1 MTSRPNRPLS
11 PHLGIYTWGPH
22 MLVSILHRLTG
33 AALTVGGLAILTWWL
48 LALAG
53 NKDGYE
59 TFAFAASHP
68 VGLVFLFGLVWAFWQ
83 HLFSGLRH
91 LVLDIGAGYELTTNK
106 FWAVMTM
113 VAAVVMTIVTFFLF
127 TGGVQ

>member
-1 MTSRPNRPLS
+1 MTSRPDRPLS

-22 MLVSILHRLTG
+22 MLVSILHRITG
-33 AALTVGGLAILTWWL
+33 AALTVGGLVILTWWL
-48 LALAG
+48 MALAG
-53 NKDGYE
+53 DKEGYE
-59 TFAFAASHP
+59 VFSYVAGHP

-106 FWAVMTM
+106 FWAVMTI
-113 VAAVVMTIVTFFLF
+113 VAAAVMTLVTFFLF
-127 TGGVQ
+127 MGGVA